1 MTELYKEYFYIPE
14 DGKIRDKVI
23 VVRMIITV
31 TVMLACLAA
40 MTYSAYA
47 YFSHSITSGSNII
60 KSADYSLTVTMPDG
74 ILPEAGGYYH
84 LSNGVTYT
92 VKLEKQG
99 TAKTGFCV
107 IEVTAGARTTRYHT
121 QQIGLAN
128 GAETLTL
135 SFTID
140 TTAIPTG
147 EKVKV
152 KFIPHWG
159 TSSHYNDE
167 NYKGTNGELYIEAGE
182 TVKITLPAPSL
193 KVPMHTS
200 PETLFVPETTSEP
213 TETTTEPTE
222 TTSPVETD
230 AVTTDA
236 VTTDAVTEPETEAAT
251 TAAEIVYTVKEGD
264 KLWMIADKHGVALAS
279 LVAYNN
285 IANPDR
291 IIPGQK
297 LRIPPAGWTVPTETT
312 SAPDANA

>member
-1 MTELYKEYFYIPE
+1 
-14 DGKIRDKVI
+14 
-23 VVRMIITV
+23 MIITV

-47 YFSHSITSGSNII
+47 YFSHGITSGSNII

-84 LSNGVTYT
+84 LTNGGTYT

-99 TAKTGFCV
+99 KAKTGFCV
-107 IEVTAGARTTRYHT
+107 IEVKLDDNTTVKYHT

-128 GAETLTL
+128 GVETLTL

-147 EKVKV
+147 KTVKV

-167 NYKGTNGELYIEAGE
+167 TYKGTNGELYIEAGE

-213 TETTTEPTE
+213 TETT
-222 TTSPVETD
+222 SPVETD

-236 VTTDAVTEPETEAAT
+236 VTTDAVTEPETEAANDHI
-251 TAAEIVYTVKEGD
+251 AAFCQF
-264 KLWMIADKHGVALAS
+264 L
-279 LVAYNN
+279 
-285 IANPDR
+285 
-291 IIPGQK
+291 
-297 LRIPPAGWTVPTETT
+297 
-312 SAPDANA
+312 

>member
-60 KSADYSLTVTMPDG
+60 KSADYSLTVTLPDD
-74 ILPEAGGYYH
+74 ILLKSDGYYH
-84 LSNGVTYT
+84 LSNGGTYT

-107 IEVTAGARTTRYHT
+107 IEVTVGARTTRYHT
-121 QQIGLAN
+121 QQIGFAN
-128 GAETLTL
+128 GTETLTL

-140 TTAIPTG
+140 TTAIPAG
-147 EKVKV
+147 ETVKV

-167 NYKGTNGELYIEAGE
+167 TYKGTNGELYIEAGE

-193 KVPMHTS
+193 NSPMHTA
-200 PETLFVPETTSEP
+200 PETFVAPETTSEP
-213 TETTTEPTE
+213 AETKF
-222 TTSPVETD
+222 PVETD
-230 AVTTDA
+230 AVTEP
-236 VTTDAVTEPETEAAT
+236 VTEPETEAAT
-251 TAAEIVYTVKEGD
+251 TEAEILYTVKSGD
-264 KLWMIADKHGVALAS
+264 KLWQIAEKYGVSLANM
-279 LVAYNN
+279 VAYNN
-285 IANPDR
+285 IADPDK
-291 IIPGQK
+291 IITGQK
-297 LRIPPAGWTVPTETT
+297 LRIPPAGWVIPTETT
-312 SAPDANA
+312 AAPDANA